1 MKSLE
6 TQHSHLPHLPGV
18 YIFKNINNDIL
29 YVGKA
34 KDIKRRVG
42 AYFRKQMND
51 WKIDALIKEHA
62 SIEHI
67 VTYNELEALLL
78 EAQLIKKYQPKYN
91 VLLKSGNPF
100 VYLLF
105 TDEEPRVLKIVRVKK
120 EKGSYFGPF
129 IHKNDA
135 RRCFEYLVKTFKLQR
150 CKGDIPGGCLNYH
163 LNKCAGNCSPGY
175 RQEDYNARLD
185 LAKLF
190 LEGDYSKTI
199 SSLESLL
206 QEYNKRYEFE
216 KARNIADYIT
226 HINVIF
232 KTLETKFSERKYT
245 PEITEALLPKFKQS
259 NYIKGFY
266 ELKDFLKLP
275 ELPHSIDCFDIS
287 HFQSTSLV
295 GSCVRFTDGE
305 PDKNKFRRFTIKTM
319 ATQNDYAALHEIV
332 SRRYKSGDLPDI
344 IFVDGGKGQR
354 NAVKDLFPHVP
365 CISLAKREERL
376 FSKEYPDGTVLDL
389 HTELGKLLVAMRD
402 YAHHFAVSYHKLKR
416 SRTAFDQSYPKLPAD
431 IS

>member
-1 MKSLE
+1 MKSSDSP
-6 TQHSHLPHLPGV
+6 HAHLPHLPGV
-18 YIFKNINNDIL
+18 YIFKNLENQIL

-42 AYFRKQMND
+42 SYFRKQVSD

-62 SIEHI
+62 LIEHI
-67 VTYNELEALLL
+67 VTQNELEALLL

-105 TDEEPRVLKIVRVKK
+105 TDTEPKLLKIVRIKK

-135 RRCFEYLVKTFKLQR
+135 RRCFEYLTRTFKLQL
-150 CKGDIPGGCLNYH
+150 CTSKIKGGCLNYH
-163 LNKCAGNCSPGY
+163 LNKCAGNCAADF
-175 RQEDYNARLD
+175 QQKDYDARLD

-190 LEGDYSKTI
+190 LEGDYQKTI
-199 SSLESLL
+199 ASLEILL
-206 QEYNKRYEFE
+206 QEYNSRYEFE

-232 KTLETKFSERKYT
+232 ATLKSRFTERKYT
-245 PEITEALLPKFKQS
+245 PEITQALLPKFNQAD
-259 NYIKGFY
+259 YAKGFY
-266 ELKDFLKLP
+266 ELKDLLHLP

-287 HFQSTSLV
+287 HFQSVALV
-295 GSCVRFTDGE
+295 GSCIRFTDGK
-305 PDKNKFRRFTIKTM
+305 PDKNKFRRFAIKTL
-319 ATQNDYAALHEIV
+319 TEQNDYAALHEVV
-332 SRRYKSGDLPDI
+332 SRRYKADDFPDVI
-344 IFVDGGKGQR
+344 LIDGGKGQL
-354 NAVKDLFPHVP
+354 NAVKNIFPDRIF
-365 CISLAKREERL
+365 ISLAKREERL
-376 FSKEYPDGTVLDL
+376 YTPGHPEGIVLDL

-402 YAHHFAVSYHKLKR
+402 YAHHFAVSYHTLKR
-416 SRTAFDQSYPKLPAD
+416 SKKIFDMSYSKID
-431 IS
+431 SE